1 MLEEQTLQSWAHLSL
16 KQRAIMFHRR
26 FPEVKISASTLAR
39 FYQANGI
46 RYKYIQREKQ
56 IIDYSVQHY
65 LDIFKKL
72 WL

>member
-1 MLEEQTLQSWAHLSL
+1 
-16 KQRAIMFHRR
+16 MFHRR

-39 FYQANGI
+39 FYEANGI